1 MCYRAFMLNVVLIG
15 LSLSLDAFAVSVS
28 SGIAI
33 RELRKGH
40 MIRASLFFGLFQFFM
55 PVSGWLL
62 GNTFVSYMRSFDH
75 WIAFILL
82 AFIGGKMVL
91 EGLPRRKRENKPK
104 PGTDIRRLK
113 TLTLLAIATSIDAFA
128 AGISFSLI
136 GQDIFLAAAT
146 IGIITFAV
154 CLAGFLI
161 GKRVGLVL
169 QKGAQLAGGVVLI
182 AIGARILL
190 EHLLERS

>member
-1 MCYRAFMLNVVLIG
+1 MLNVVLIG

-33 RELRKGH
+33 RDLRKRH
-40 MIRASLFFGLFQFFM
+40 ALRASLFFGLFQFFM
-55 PVSGWLL
+55 PVTGWLL
-62 GNTFVSYMRSFDH
+62 GNTFVSYIQAFDH

-82 AFIGGKMVL
+82 AFIGGKMVF
-91 EGLPRRKRENKPK
+91 EGLPRRERETKPQR
-104 PGTDIRRLK
+104 TDIRNLK
-113 TLTLLAIATSIDAFA
+113 TLTLLAVATSIDAFA

-136 GQDIFLAAAT
+136 GQDIIQAAAL
-146 IGIITFAV
+146 IGAITFTV

-161 GKRVGLVL
+161 GKSVGIIF
-169 QKGAQLAGGVVLI
+169 QKGAQIAGGIVLI

-190 EHLLERS
+190 EHLL